1 MENAILRQFNL
12 EDLQSISNILETDF
26 DDFWNYNTLK
36 NDIEST
42 ISSSFCYIINN
53 QIIGF
58 ASISIILD
66 IAELNNIVIRKSCR
80 GNGYSSIL
88 LKYLIDFAKS
98 KNCNKINL
106 EVSAINNV
114 AIKLYKKFGFKQVG
128 IRHKYYNGIDALL
141 FTLELI

>member
-12 EDLQSISNILETDF
+12 ENLQSISNILETDF

-66 IAELNNIVIRKSCR
+66 VAELNNIVIRKSCR

>member
-1 MENAILRQFNL
+1 MENDIIRQFNL
-12 EDLQSISNILETDF
+12 EDLQSISNNLETDF

-53 QIIGF
+53 EIVGF

-66 IAELNNIVIRKSCR
+66 TAELNNIVIRKSCR

-88 LKYLIDFAKS
+88 LKYSIDFANS
-98 KNCNKINL
+98 KNCTKINL
-106 EVSAINNV
+106 EVSAINNI
-114 AIKLYKKFGFKQVG
+114 AIKLYKKYGFKQVG
-128 IRHKYYNGIDALL
+128 MRHKYYNGIDALL
-141 FTLELI
+141 FTLDI

>member
-1 MENAILRQFNL
+1 MENIIRQFNL
-12 EDLQSISNILETDF
+12 EDLQSISNNLETDF

-66 IAELNNIVIRKSCR
+66 VAELNNIVIRKSCR

-106 EVSAINNV
+106 EVSTINNV

>member
-66 IAELNNIVIRKSCR
+66 VAELNIIVIRKSCR

-106 EVSAINNV
+106 EVSTINNV

>member
-1 MENAILRQFNL
+1 MENIIRQFNL
-12 EDLQSISNILETDF
+12 EDLQSISNNLETDF
-26 DDFWNYNTLK
+26 DNFWNYNTLK
-36 NDIEST
+36 NDIKST

-66 IAELNNIVIRKSCR
+66 VAELNNIVIRKSCR

-106 EVSAINNV
+106 EVSTINNV